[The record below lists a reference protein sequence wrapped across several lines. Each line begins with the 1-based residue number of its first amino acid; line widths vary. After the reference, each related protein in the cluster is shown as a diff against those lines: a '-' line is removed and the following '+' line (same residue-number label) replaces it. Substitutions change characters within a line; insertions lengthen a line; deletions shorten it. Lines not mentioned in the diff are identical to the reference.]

1 MVPKELPEEQKQRRV
16 TICQDL
22 LERQDDSV
30 GRVITGD
37 EIWVYQYNPEAK
49 RQSARWKTANSPR
62 SKTFRL
68 SKSRIKSMLLTLFDI
83 KGIVHYE
90 FVPNG

>member
-30 GRVITGD
+30 GRVMTGD

-68 SKSRIKSMLLTLFDI
+68 SKSRIKSLLLTLFDI